1 MKVNIGKFLKTA
13 HRKID
18 VQIDKW
24 DTWNLDHTL
33 ALIIY
38 PALLQLRQEK
48 HGIPSDVADVGGE
61 DHGYQECFDFYKE
74 SHPDA
79 FDQAVARWDEIL
91 DKMIWSFQQ
100 LVEEDY
106 TDKYT
111 HGDRKFDF
119 VKAGTYTTMT
129 GKQEEL
135 YKMVSKDNGAWTDYT
150 GIELHEQ
157 RIQEG
162 LDLFAK
168 YYRSLW
174 D

>member
-1 MKVNIGKFLKTA
+1 MKVQLGKFFKTA
-13 HRKID
+13 PRKIE

-38 PALLQLRQEK
+38 PALLQLKQDK
-48 HGIPSDVADVGGE
+48 HGIPGCIADVGGE
-61 DHGYQECFDFYKE
+61 DHASQDSFDFYKE
-74 SHPDA
+74 TQQEA
-79 FDQAVARWDEIL
+79 FEQAVERWDEIL

-100 LVEEDY
+100 LVMEDWQ
-106 TDKYT
+106 DKYS
-111 HGDRKFDF
+111 HGDRQYDF
-119 VKAGTYTTMT
+119 VKAGTTSINGSSHEMFSI
-129 GKQEEL
+129 
-135 YKMVSKDNGAWTDYT
+135 VSRNPEHWTDYK

-162 LDLFAK
+162 LDLFGK